1 MQQLHCKKCGCEF
14 SGPLASN
21 AMYLCPKCKEYV
33 NCLCEY
39 GFGPIVPCSI
49 FLGDREIARII
60 PIDGEKI
67 DTISS
72 DKLSRSDFAKAVYNI
87 EKEYGFKEFEITDDK
102 DRIKTKSK

>member
-1 MQQLHCKKCGCEF
+1 MQQLRCKKCGCEF

-49 FLGDREIARII
+49 FLGEEEIARI
-60 PIDGEKI
+60 EE
-67 DTISS
+67 
-72 DKLSRSDFAKAVYNI
+72 R
-87 EKEYGFKEFEITDDK
+87 E
-102 DRIKTKSK
+102 RIKYQLKSATLGLDAALSKGYKNLEVYYEALDIVTEALREG